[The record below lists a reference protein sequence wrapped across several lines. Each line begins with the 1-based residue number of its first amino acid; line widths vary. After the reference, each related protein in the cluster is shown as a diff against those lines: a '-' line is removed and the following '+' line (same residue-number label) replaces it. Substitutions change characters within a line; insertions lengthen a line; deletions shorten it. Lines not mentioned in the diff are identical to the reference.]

1 MHELSFNP
9 NALNFRLI
17 NPLFKHN
24 YSICPK
30 VPVAGEIELCV
41 IVLQSNAL

>member
-30 VPVAGEIELCV
+30 APVAGEIELCV
-41 IVLQSNAL
+41 IVLQSNAS